1 MILSVLVPMILIVV
15 ILVSL
20 YKIIVNI
27 IKKL

>member
-20 YKIIVNI
+20 YKIIVEI
-27 IKKL
+27 LKKF

>member
-1 MILSVLVPMILIVV
+1 MILSVLVPMIFIVV

-20 YKIIVNI
+20 YKIIVEI